1 MITFWSVSL
10 SLSFDFNYALLG
22 EMGCK
27 TGRSGIRELKD
38 EGTEVGSG
46 AGGSA
51 GVQKSSIV
59 QMFVVFRYRD
69 MVAVGRDGGN
79 AGDGSIP
86 NLHRWPTENRNP
98 PDTGRR

>member
-38 EGTEVGSG
+38 EGTEVESGSG
-46 AGGSA
+46 A
-51 GVQKSSIV
+51 
-59 QMFVVFRYRD
+59 
-69 MVAVGRDGGN
+69 DGEFGLPE
-79 AGDGSIP
+79 ARQG
-86 NLHRWPTENRNP
+86 
-98 PDTGRR
+98 

>member
-1 MITFWSVSL
+1 MQ
-10 SLSFDFNYALLG
+10 NR
-22 EMGCK
+22 K
-27 TGRSGIRELKD
+27 IRD
-38 EGTEVGSG
+38 QGSG
-46 AGGSA
+46 VRDQGAKGRGNGSWLRRWREC

-69 MVAVGRDGGN
+69 IVAVGRDGGN